1 MSDKLFHTF
10 AELTANGQSASVELP
25 GDVND
30 VLVYLNDAE
39 TWGAGTLI
47 LQTSFDGG
55 TTWVAV
61 PSASW
66 TVGDGLLTSSA
77 LRCFGKDLRLSLSGA
92 TTPSLTVTIK
102 AERVSQSEAQYVGP
116 ITANGNTDFVLNRNG
131 ACAVFIKGTFDS
143 ASVTLS
149 HSPDGTL
156 YVDSGVTAITAA
168 GGGFFSNAGKDT
180 IMRLVTGSIVTAADL
195 DVHVYSV
202 PA

>member
-30 VLVYLNDAE
+30 VDVYLADAE
-39 TWGAGTLI
+39 TWGSGTLI

-61 PSASW
+61 PNASW
-66 TVGDGLLTSSA
+66 TTGDGLLATA
-77 LRCFGKDLRLSLSGA
+77 QRCFGKDLRLSLSGA
-92 TTPSLTVTIK
+92 TGPSLTVTIK
-102 AERVSQSEAQYVGP
+102 ARRVSQSEAQYVGN
-116 ITANGNTDFVLNRNG
+116 ITANGNTDFVAPRDG
-131 ACAVFIKGTFDS
+131 ALAIFVKGTFDS
-143 ASVTLS
+143 ASLTLS

-156 YVDSGVTAITAA
+156 FVDSGVTAITAA
-168 GGGFFSNAGKDT
+168 GGGYFANAGKDT
-180 IMRLVTGSIVTAADL
+180 IMRLVTASIVTAADL
-195 DVHVYSV
+195 DVWVYSV